1 MKKKCNDGDVGSC
14 GFLGALYNDGEK
26 IQKDISKAILYY
38 DKACNGGHELS
49 CGLLSDMYQAGKG
62 VKMDITKAA
71 VYYKKG
77 CDLNSLLSCSNFANF
92 NYYIA
97 NDKKKATEYYKK
109 ACDLGKNKK
118 NASLIKLSPE
128 FKEIWQK
135 SCDMYEIG
143 K

>member
-1 MKKKCNDGDVGSC
+1 
-14 GFLGALYNDGEK
+14 
-26 IQKDISKAILYY
+26 
-38 DKACNGGHELS
+38 
-49 CGLLSDMYQAGKG
+49 
-62 VKMDITKAA
+62 MDITKAA

-118 NASLIKLSPE
+118 MPLL
-128 FKEIWQK
+128 
-135 SCDMYEIG
+135 
-143 K
+143 